1 VVYPSIDSSQQKV
14 EADIRNLKTSLVL
27 ELNQDFSNF
36 SEVFKALNKTRGLY
50 LRWKE
55 LSDSSQNS
63 VNEIEW
69 TTTELRNS
77 LRSIEWDLED
87 LEDTIAIVEKNPNRF
102 RIDSKELQNRRQFID
117 CTRNEVKLM
126 KENLSILRIA
136 DRDITARQP
145 LLENN
150 TPKKAISSQ
159 NNNNNQINPIGN
171 VINSAMAAR
180 HSGAKYSKLENQ
192 IDSPSRQSPTH
203 NFMNDTVS
211 IQQRMLQNQDEQI
224 DTINDAVGNLKT
236 VSRQIGIEIDEHAM

>member
-1 VVYPSIDSSQQKV
+1 M
-14 EADIRNLKTSLVL
+14 
-27 ELNQDFSNF
+27 
-36 SEVFKALNKTRGLY
+36 
-50 LRWKE
+50 
-55 LSDSSQNS
+55 
-63 VNEIEW
+63 
-69 TTTELRNS
+69 
-77 LRSIEWDLED
+77 RSIEWDLED

-126 KENLSILRIA
+126 KEKMSIQRIA

-150 TPKKAISSQ
+150 TPKKTVASQ
-159 NNNNNQINPIGN
+159 NNNNSNQINSIHTNPIGN

-180 HSGAKYSKLENQ
+180 HSGTKYSKLENQ
-192 IDSPSRQSPTH
+192 IDSPSHFDAARQSPTH
-203 NFMNDTVS
+203 NFLNDTVS
-211 IQQRMLQNQDEQI
+211 IQQRMLQSQDEQI